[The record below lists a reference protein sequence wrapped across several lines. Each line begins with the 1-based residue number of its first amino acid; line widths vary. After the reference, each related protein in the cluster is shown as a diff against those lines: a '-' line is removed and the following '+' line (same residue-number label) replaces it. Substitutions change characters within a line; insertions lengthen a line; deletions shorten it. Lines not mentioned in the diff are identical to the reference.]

1 MLPFGMTASTSQP
14 ILTTPRRQST
24 VRGLLVVSA
33 CLVTSVGLI
42 PRGLQAQ
49 VNIEVLR
56 TDSLPLGQ
64 SGSVGGDLSIRTG
77 NVDFIALDFR
87 GRVYSVT
94 PDETRLI
101 VGNGGLGFLDRSRFA
116 SNGLLHYRR
125 SYTAI
130 SRFVDPEWFGQL
142 NYDRAQR
149 LTFRAVA
156 GGGLRTA
163 FASGS
168 WGQFGAGSSGILEYE
183 RLDLPDTASHLRRTL
198 DVRWSNFLTL
208 RVVPTS
214 NLVITSTT
222 YVQSALTDVGDFR
235 ALENFRLSAGV
246 TETLALTVSF
256 DLRYDSRP
264 PDGLAALDTRLR
276 TGVTYTY

>member
-1 MLPFGMTASTSQP
+1 MLSRSHPPSALLRIP
-14 ILTTPRRQST
+14 HLRLRR
-24 VRGLLVVSA
+24 VERLVL
-33 CLVTSVGLI
+33 CSVLI
-42 PRGLQAQ
+42 TGCCVLPGVVHAQ

-56 TDSLPLGQ
+56 TDSLPLGR
-64 SGSVGGDLSIRTG
+64 SGSVGGDMSIRTG
-77 NVDFIALDFR
+77 NVDFIALDVR
-87 GRVYSVT
+87 GRVYNVT
-94 PDETRLI
+94 PTETRLI

-125 SYTAI
+125 SYTSV
-130 SRFVDPEWFGQL
+130 SRYFDPEWFGQL

-156 GGGLRTA
+156 GGGVRTA
-163 FASGS
+163 FAQGE

-183 RLDLPDTASHLRRTL
+183 RLALPDTAVHARRTL
-198 DVRWSNFLTL
+198 EMRWSNFLTL
-208 RVVPTS
+208 RVVPTD

-222 YVQSALTDVGDFR
+222 YMQPALTDFGDFR
-235 ALENFRLSAGV
+235 ALENLRLSAGV